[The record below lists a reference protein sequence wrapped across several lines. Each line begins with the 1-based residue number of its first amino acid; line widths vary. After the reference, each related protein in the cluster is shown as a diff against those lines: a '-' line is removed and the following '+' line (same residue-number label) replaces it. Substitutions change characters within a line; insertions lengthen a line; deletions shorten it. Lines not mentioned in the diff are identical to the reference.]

1 MRLSCTFFLKPLHW
15 LVELPWLVASN
26 DSRHIDHWGPSSY
39 FNSWNSNVW
48 TKTTSESLV
57 VLYAYCWN
65 LPISRQLPSGDWTVW
80 WLNSLLDWKTIY
92 RSSTWWFS
100 KDLPIFTYN
109 KWCLSSNSLMKKKRP
124 RPAGPRAC
132 GSAATFL
139 AAFSSW
145 AVWAVHA
152 MPETQSHINGSQRSY
167 TYVTYIN
174 ISYHMC
180 IYTYYTHR
188 FWQKWKTYIDYVDIN
203 SCVFVEV
210 TVLTDTMGSHIGAYP
225 SIHLRP
231 PFCVSPQQS
240 EAFTGRCEIAIC
252 RYIAPKDRNIGRFFT
267 MFYYVFKNM
276 FYFFLWAWRL

>member
-100 KDLPIFTYN
+100 NDLPIFTYN
-109 KWCLSSNSLMKKKRP
+109 KWCLSSNSLMKKNAPGPPGRG
-124 RPAGPRAC
+124 PAVQLPPFWQL
-132 GSAATFL
+132 SAAGQ
-139 AAFSSW
+139 SGQC
-145 AVWAVHA
+145 
-152 MPETQSHINGSQRSY
+152 TQCQRHKVILMEAKDHTHMLHILIFHIIC
-167 TYVTYIN
+167 V
-174 ISYHMC
+174 
-180 IYTYYTHR
+180 YTHIIH
-188 FWQKWKTYIDYVDIN
+188 IDFDKNEKHILTMLISIV
-203 SCVFVEV
+203 VF
-210 TVLTDTMGSHIGAYP
+210 S
-225 SIHLRP
+225 
-231 PFCVSPQQS
+231 
-240 EAFTGRCEIAIC
+240 
-252 RYIAPKDRNIGRFFT
+252 
-267 MFYYVFKNM
+267 
-276 FYFFLWAWRL
+276 